1 MHEYAGMR
9 NMDLWYDRI
18 DIEEIL
24 AQFTA
29 QATAE
34 QKKRL
39 DKNVA
44 KARTKDSL
52 SAFNKLTET
61 VDGEPRIV
69 GNPPLIIADGR
80 ASPAAPRRRR
90 FTTRSSR

>member
-1 MHEYAGMR
+1 MHQYAGMR

-18 DIEEIL
+18 NIEEIL

-69 GNPPLIIADGR
+69 GNPPLIVPIGELAGGAGATQVHDR
-80 ASPAAPRRRR
+80 W
-90 FTTRSSR
+90 SR